1 MMRKQQSTLTTR
13 NMQEVTFVNY
23 LISYIKR
30 DFFYSYMLEDEDMR
44 SSEDTE
50 MKPLEKLL

>member
-1 MMRKQQSTLTTR
+1 MKRKQQSTLNTR
-13 NMQEVTFVNY
+13 NMQEVTFVSY
-23 LISYIKR
+23 LISYNKR
-30 DFFYSYMLEDEDMR
+30 DFYSYMLEDEDMR

>member
-1 MMRKQQSTLTTR
+1 MKRKQQSTLSTR
-13 NMQEVTFVNY
+13 NLQEVIFESY

-30 DFFYSYMLEDEDMR
+30 DFFNSYMLEDENMR
-44 SSEDTE
+44 SSEDTD